1 MTLPTAAAVVL
12 VMAAAAIAGCAGSP
26 VLPPPSFAAQLDA
39 ELAAIANDADRPL
52 ASLSVLAIRDG
63 RIVYQRQFGRR
74 YIDTVDSSR
83 DRPANEATLYRIAS
97 VSKLVTTLGALK
109 LVEDGK
115 LALDADI
122 GDYLGHRVRNPH
134 FPDVPV
140 TLRMLLTHTSSLRDD
155 AGYFWPGDVVLKE
168 FLTPGGASYGN
179 GAMWSDKAKP
189 GAYFSYANLPWGLVG
204 TVMEKVTGERFDRLM
219 KRLILDPLGLQ
230 GGYNPAEL
238 PADRI
243 ANIATLYRKATAGDT
258 QVWNSSGP
266 WIVQV
271 DDYSRQVP
279 VSRARPDYEIGSNGT
294 LFGPQGGLRASVVD
308 LGRIMLMLMNGGQLD
323 GRRIL
328 KAATVDAM
336 LSRHWRYDG
345 SANGDNAYG
354 NGKGVFNAWGLGTQH
369 FLGLSGPAFGDRLV
383 EDGAF
388 NAIGHHGDAYG
399 LSAAFVFDRS
409 TKNGMIFLVGGTGFD
424 PATDHGAYSAAPR
437 FEERIATAL
446 YKRAIQGKAD

>member
-1 MTLPTAAAVVL
+1 MTLRLALMGVAAL
-12 VMAAAAIAGCAGSP
+12 AIAACASSP
-26 VLPPPSFAAQLDA
+26 VAHIPSFAAVLDA

-74 YIDTVDSSR
+74 YIDNVDSSR

-97 VSKLVTTLGALK
+97 VSKLVTTLGVLK

-122 GDYLGHRVRNPH
+122 GDYLGYRVRNPH
-134 FPDVPV
+134 FPEVPI
-140 TLRMLLTHTSSLRDD
+140 TLRMMLTHTSSLRDD
-155 AGYFWPGDVVLKE
+155 AGYFWPGDVELKE

-204 TVMEKVTGERFDRLM
+204 TVMEKAAGERFDRLM
-219 KRLILDPLGLQ
+219 KRLILDPLGLM

-238 PADRI
+238 PRDRI

-258 QVWNSSGP
+258 QIWNSSGP

-271 DDYSRQVP
+271 DDYSRQSP
-279 VSRARPDYEIGSNGT
+279 VSRTRSDYEIGSNGT
-294 LFGPQGGLRASVVD
+294 AFGPQGGLRASATD
-308 LGRIMLMLMNGGQLD
+308 LGRIMLMLMNSGELD

-328 KAATVDAM
+328 KAETVDAM
-336 LSRHWRYDG
+336 LSRQWQRTGVSGESEYG
-345 SANGDNAYG
+345 SH
-354 NGKGVFNAWGLGTQH
+354 KGVFNAWGLGNQQ
-369 FLGLSGPAFGDRLV
+369 FLDFSGPDFGDRLV
-383 EDGAF
+383 EGGGFPAS
-388 NAIGHHGDAYG
+388 GHLGDAYG
-399 LSAAFVFDRS
+399 LFSTFAFDRAAR
-409 TKNGMIFLVGGTGFD
+409 NGFVVLVGGTAFD
-424 PATDHGAYSAAPR
+424 PETERGAYSSASR

-446 YKRAIQGKAD
+446 HKRAIQGKAD